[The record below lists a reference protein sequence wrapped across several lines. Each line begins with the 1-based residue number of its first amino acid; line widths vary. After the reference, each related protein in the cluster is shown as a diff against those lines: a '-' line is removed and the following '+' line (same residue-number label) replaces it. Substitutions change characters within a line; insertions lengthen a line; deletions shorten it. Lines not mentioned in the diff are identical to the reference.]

1 MDSLVIEGC
10 AVATVNATA
19 GGVITAAGTGA
30 EYGPGHLV
38 LAGGRITAVGAG
50 PAPAVENARVVDG
63 GGCLATLA
71 LSGCTTTADHH
82 YLFPRG
88 HDDLL
93 AAGIGAA
100 RQIGLRLHACRGSLD
115 VGASAGGLPPDSVT
129 GDRDEILAATER
141 AIEAF
146 HDGAPDAMVRV
157 AVAPC
162 APFTVSEQLMRESA
176 DLARRKGVRLHTHL
190 AETRDEHD
198 FCRERYGRTPVEY
211 MESLG
216 WLGGDVWL
224 AHCVHVDRAGITRL
238 GRTGTGVAHCPTSNA
253 RLGTGIAPVPELIAA
268 RAPVGLG
275 TDGAAAN
282 DNGGLAGEMRQ
293 SLLAA
298 RARQGA
304 TALSARQ
311 ALAAATMGGAR
322 CLGREDEIGSLEVGK
337 QADVALWRVDE
348 LGQAAGDPV
357 WALVCGPPA
366 RLELLTVAPAGG
378 GGRAA
383 AHRRP
388 GDAGPRPPGRGPR
401 PAGCAR
407 FPPVARLGLPGT
419 PGHVGKETTMAD
431 RQRISYVPLEAMDE
445 QMRAEMER
453 CSREGTPR
461 PESSAVRAHVPACFW
476 FFARSWDEIFRHG
489 VCDHQIKELCRVYI
503 SRSVNCEYCGN
514 QRSVQAA
521 AQGLTEGKYDEL
533 LNFEKSDRYTEREKA
548 ALAYAEAIA
557 WKLPTGDTFWER
569 MNRHFSEPE
578 LVELGCAIGLTFG
591 QQSWLRMLNIG
602 HHEVMPGTAASLAP
616 GFETPEDMAA
626 TMADDDYWA
635 TR

>member
-10 AVATVNATA
+10 AVATVDGTA

-30 EYGPGHLV
+30 EYGSGHLV
-38 LAGGRITAVGAG
+38 MAGGRITAVGAG
-50 PAPAVENARVVDG
+50 PAPAVANARVVDG
-63 GGCLATLA
+63 GGCLATPGLIGTHHHLFQGLTRGRAQDSGLMRWLTSLYPLWAGLDAELHGAAVRVGLATLA

-88 HDDLL
+88 GDDLL
-93 AAGIGAA
+93 AAGISAA

-129 GDRDEILAATER
+129 EDRDEILAATER
-141 AIEAF
+141 AIGAF
-146 HDGAPDAMVRV
+146 HDSGPAAMVRV

-176 DLARRKGVRLHTHL
+176 ELARRTGVRLHTHL

-198 FCRERYGRTPVEY
+198 FCRERFGRTPVEY

-216 WLGGDVWL
+216 WLGRDVWM

-282 DNGGLAGEMRQ
+282 DNGGLAAEMRQ

-311 ALAAATMGGAR
+311 ALAAATMGSAR

-348 LGQAAGDPV
+348 LGQAADDPV

-366 RLELLTVAPAGG
+366 RLELLTVAGRPVVEAGQLRTADPVTLARDL
-378 GGRAA
+378 RAA
-383 AHRRP
+383 AR
-388 GDAGPRPPGRGPR
+388 ALL
-401 PAGCAR
+401 
-407 FPPVARLGLPGT
+407 VARG
-419 PGHVGKETTMAD
+419 
-431 RQRISYVPLEAMDE
+431 
-445 QMRAEMER
+445 
-453 CSREGTPR
+453 SRP
-461 PESSAVRAHVPACFW
+461 
-476 FFARSWDEIFRHG
+476 
-489 VCDHQIKELCRVYI
+489 
-503 SRSVNCEYCGN
+503 
-514 QRSVQAA
+514 
-521 AQGLTEGKYDEL
+521 
-533 LNFEKSDRYTEREKA
+533 
-548 ALAYAEAIA
+548 
-557 WKLPTGDTFWER
+557 
-569 MNRHFSEPE
+569 
-578 LVELGCAIGLTFG
+578 
-591 QQSWLRMLNIG
+591 
-602 HHEVMPGTAASLAP
+602 
-616 GFETPEDMAA
+616 
-626 TMADDDYWA
+626 
-635 TR
+635 